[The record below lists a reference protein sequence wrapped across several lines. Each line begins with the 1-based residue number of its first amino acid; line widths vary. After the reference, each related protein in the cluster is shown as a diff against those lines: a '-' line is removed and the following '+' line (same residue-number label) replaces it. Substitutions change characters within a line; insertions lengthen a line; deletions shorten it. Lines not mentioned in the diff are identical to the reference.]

1 MLTNLDYPN
10 CLLYPPS
17 LNSFASH
24 HLVYHYFANYFPYIS
39 ILFDMNP
46 LNSSP
51 SSNIDP
57 QLYDKTPKVKS
68 KEPNFTGWTPL
79 ISKNNDMNITPSSK
93 FLNNILVNFNQQPSG
108 DIDYSNGL
116 NLTPFLNHNIN
127 LNLLNSNSINHVIN
141 NQIQLQSNQGS
152 SSNNQNANTSLNMS
166 GLSFT
171 PFHDK
176 SLLLSDFFSDSPIKG
191 TPLKDLQTIT
201 PSKFLD
207 KKRTSIFQDP
217 KSATK
222 ISLDNLNQMNKDKA
236 KILNDET
243 DEEVDNETDDEE
255 NKSKKRKFQKIATT
269 PSKILI
275 DITNE
280 QNKLKRTPIKELP
293 MTFRTPAKVIDN
305 SSPSTVILSSA
316 TKSPK
321 ENIPQSPTP
330 NKSFKPRMGTFS
342 EAKEPKPKKKKLNN
356 TPTNLPIKTSIINT
370 NQGTRFKPSNRAQ
383 MQAGMNKFQIVLND
397 GNNVKRGRKSK
408 KNTKKTPQTAQT
420 YSQQQIPQPQ
430 IKIPKQSM
438 TTNNGEVSNLSVNS
452 MVSHNI
458 TQVTDHTSFDISA
471 TPNKFSL
478 DKFFDKNSPN
488 SQNLLNQVLN
498 YKMNPPQIPS
508 NQGQPQNGMMMST
521 PTHQNVYSDDEGNIS
536 LSAFSY
542 FRKELVD
549 NE

>member
-1 MLTNLDYPN
+1 
-10 CLLYPPS
+10 
-17 LNSFASH
+17 
-24 HLVYHYFANYFPYIS
+24 
-39 ILFDMNP
+39 MNP

-57 QLYDKTPKVKS
+57 QLYNKTPKVKS

-127 LNLLNSNSINHVIN
+127 LNLLNSNSMNHVIN
-141 NQIQLQSNQGS
+141 NQIQLQSSNQA
-152 SSNNQNANTSLNMS
+152 SSNNQNNGNTSLNMS

-176 SLLLSDFFSDSPIKG
+176 SILLSDFFTDSPIKG

-222 ISLDNLNQMNKDKA
+222 ISLNNLNQMNKDKA

-243 DEEVDNETDDEE
+243 DDEVDNETDDEE

-293 MTFRTPAKVIDN
+293 MNFRTPAKVIEN

-321 ENIPQSPTP
+321 ENLPQSPTP
-330 NKSFKPRMGTFS
+330 NKSFKPMMGTFS
-342 EAKEPKPKKKKLNN
+342 EVKEPKSKKKKLNN

-408 KNTKKTPQTAQT
+408 KSKKTSQPSQPSQTFNSNQ
-420 YSQQQIPQPQ
+420 SIPQPQ
-430 IKIPKQSM
+430 IKIPKQHM
-438 TTNNGEVSNLSVNS
+438 TTNMQNGEVSNLSVNS
-452 MVSHNI
+452 MISHNL
-458 TQVTDHTSFDISA
+458 TQGTDHTSFDIQA

-498 YKMNPPQIPS
+498 YKMNPPQIPP
-508 NQGQPQNGMMMST
+508 NQPQPQNGMMMST